1 MRSRTTASYPP
12 SRARCR
18 PSTPSW
24 ATSTTNPS
32 AVRPRRTAEA
42 SRRSSS
48 TTSTRTVPVWR
59 TLPSP
64 VAGLSGC
71 SQRRYGTVGYMIQA
85 PKLSRRARWAIP
97 AGALV
102 ITGGVLAGSLITAAQ
117 AAPGLPA
124 RTAAQLL
131 AEVAD
136 STPPPLTGTV
146 VETASFGLPALPA
159 TGNPTSLSSL
169 LTGSHTIR
177 IWYASPQHFRLA
189 VPQSLSESD
198 VIRDGRTAWLW
209 QSTLNKVTKF
219 TLPAHSAQQAVPKQ
233 ALTPQQAAQQ
243 VLAAVGPTTTVRV
256 DSNVTVAGQAA
267 YALVL
272 APKDARS
279 LIGQVQIDVDGHNG
293 VPLRLQVFARGSS
306 SPAFQVGYT
315 DIAFVKP
322 AAADLSFTPP
332 PGATVTQVN
341 LSDHP
346 AGARARPDVTTTG
359 SGWLTVLDLPSSEL
373 TSGAGPGSGHSP
385 GDDAAVLR
393 TLLAAATPVHGAWG
407 SGRLLRTSLVSVLIT
422 DQGNAFIGAVQP
434 SVLYAAAAAQPH

>member
-1 MRSRTTASYPP
+1 MTQ
-12 SRARCR
+12 
-18 PSTPSW
+18 
-24 ATSTTNPS
+24 
-32 AVRPRRTAEA
+32 V
-42 SRRSSS
+42 
-48 TTSTRTVPVWR
+48 
-59 TLPSP
+59 
-64 VAGLSGC
+64 
-71 SQRRYGTVGYMIQA
+71 
-85 PKLSRRARWAIP
+85 PKLSRRSRWAIP

-102 ITGGVLAGSLITAAQ
+102 ITGGVLAGTLISSAQ

-131 AEVAD
+131 AQVAD

-177 IWYASPQHFRLA
+177 VWYASPAHFRLA
-189 VPQSLSESD
+189 APQSLSESD

-219 TLPAHSAQQAVPKQ
+219 TLPANSAAKAAVPQ
-233 ALTPQQAAQQ
+233 QPLTPQQAAEQ

-279 LIGQVQIDVDGHNG
+279 LIGQVQIDVDGSNG
-293 VPLRLQVFARGSS
+293 VPLRLQVFARGAS

-341 LSDHP
+341 LSDSHP
-346 AGARARPDVTTTG
+346 GASMNHAAPDVTTIG
-359 SGWLTVLDLPSSEL
+359 SGWLTVLKLPSSTL
-373 TSGAGPGSGHSP
+373 TPGAPASGVPSSGDST
-385 GDDAAVLR
+385 AVLR
-393 TLLAAATPVHGAWG
+393 TLLASATPVHGTWG
-407 SGRLLRTSLVSVLIT
+407 SGRLLRTGLVSALIT
-422 DQGNAFIGAVQP
+422 DQGPTFIGAVQP
-434 SVLYAAAAAQPH
+434 SVLYAAAAAHPH

>member
-1 MRSRTTASYPP
+1 
-12 SRARCR
+12 
-18 PSTPSW
+18 
-24 ATSTTNPS
+24 
-32 AVRPRRTAEA
+32 
-42 SRRSSS
+42 
-48 TTSTRTVPVWR
+48 
-59 TLPSP
+59 
-64 VAGLSGC
+64 
-71 SQRRYGTVGYMIQA
+71 MIQA

-102 ITGGVLAGSLITAAQ
+102 VTGGVLAGTLISSAQ

-177 IWYASPQHFRLA
+177 VWYASPGHFRLA
-189 VPQSLSESD
+189 APQSLSESD
-198 VIRDGRTAWLW
+198 VVRDGRTAWLW

-219 TLPAHSAQQAVPKQ
+219 TLPASSPEKVVPKQ
-233 ALTPQQAAQQ
+233 PLTPQQAAKQ
-243 VLAAVGPTTTVRV
+243 VLAVVGPTTTVRV
-256 DSNVTVAGQAA
+256 ESNVTVAGQAA

-279 LIGQVQIDVDGHNG
+279 LIGQVQIDVDGSNG
-293 VPLRLQVFARGSS
+293 VPLRLQVFARGAS

-315 DIAFVKP
+315 DIHFVKP

-341 LSDHP
+341 LPDTRI
-346 AGARARPDVTTTG
+346 GARDHAASDATTIG
-359 SGWLTVLDLPSSEL
+359 SGWLTVLELPSSTL
-373 TSGAGPGSGHSP
+373 TPGTQASGGPSAGDS
-385 GDDAAVLR
+385 AAVLR
-393 TLLAAATPVHGAWG
+393 TLLASATPVHGAWG
-407 SGRLLRTSLVSVLIT
+407 SGRLLRTSLVSVLMT
-422 DQGNAFIGAVQP
+422 DQGQTFAGAVQP
-434 SVLYAAAAAQPH
+434 SVLYAAAAAHPH

>member
-1 MRSRTTASYPP
+1 
-12 SRARCR
+12 
-18 PSTPSW
+18 
-24 ATSTTNPS
+24 
-32 AVRPRRTAEA
+32 V
-42 SRRSSS
+42 
-48 TTSTRTVPVWR
+48 
-59 TLPSP
+59 
-64 VAGLSGC
+64 
-71 SQRRYGTVGYMIQA
+71 
-85 PKLSRRARWAIP
+85 
-97 AGALV
+97 
-102 ITGGVLAGSLITAAQ
+102 
-117 AAPGLPA
+117 
-124 RTAAQLL
+124 
-131 AEVAD
+131 
-136 STPPPLTGTV
+136 
-146 VETASFGLPALPA
+146 
-159 TGNPTSLSSL
+159 
-169 LTGSHTIR
+169 
-177 IWYASPQHFRLA
+177 WYASPGHFRLA

-219 TLPAHSAQQAVPKQ
+219 TLPAHAPAKGSGSVPQQPV
-233 ALTPQQAAQQ
+233 TPQQAAQQ

-279 LIGQVQIDVDGHNG
+279 LVGQVQIDVDGHNG

-322 AAADLSFTPP
+322 AAADLSFSPP

-346 AGARARPDVTTTG
+346 AGAKAHARPDVTTTG
-359 SGWLTVLDLPSSEL
+359 SGWLTVLELPSSEL

-385 GDDAAVLR
+385 GDDQAVLR

-407 SGRLLRTSLVSVLIT
+407 SGQLLRTSLVSVLIT
-422 DQGNAFIGAVQP
+422 DQGHAFVGAVQP

>member
-1 MRSRTTASYPP
+1 
-12 SRARCR
+12 
-18 PSTPSW
+18 
-24 ATSTTNPS
+24 
-32 AVRPRRTAEA
+32 
-42 SRRSSS
+42 
-48 TTSTRTVPVWR
+48 
-59 TLPSP
+59 
-64 VAGLSGC
+64 
-71 SQRRYGTVGYMIQA
+71 MIQS

-102 ITGGVLAGSLITAAQ
+102 VTGGVLAGSLISTAQ

-131 AEVAD
+131 TEVAD

-169 LTGSHTIR
+169 LTGSHTVR
-177 IWYASPQHFRLA
+177 VWYASPGHFRLA
-189 VPQSLSESD
+189 VPESLSESD
-198 VIRDGRTAWLW
+198 VIRDGSTAWLW

-219 TLPAHSAQQAVPKQ
+219 TLPAHATEKAIPKQ
-233 ALTPQQAAQQ
+233 PLTPQQAAKQ

-279 LIGQVQIDVDGHNG
+279 LVGQVQIDVDGSNG
-293 VPLRLQVFARGSS
+293 VPLRLQVFARGAS

-315 DIAFVKP
+315 DIHFVRP

-341 LSDHP
+341 LSDSHP
-346 AGARARPDVTTTG
+346 GGNMNHATPDVTTIG
-359 SGWLTVLDLPSSEL
+359 SGWLTVLKLPSTAL
-373 TSGAGPGSGHSP
+373 TPNAPGAGGKSA
-385 GDDAAVLR
+385 GDSTAVLR
-393 TLLAAATPVHGAWG
+393 TLLASATPVNGTWG
-407 SGRLLRTSLVSVLIT
+407 SGRLLRTSLVSVLVT
-422 DQGNAFIGAVQP
+422 DQGSAFIGAVQP